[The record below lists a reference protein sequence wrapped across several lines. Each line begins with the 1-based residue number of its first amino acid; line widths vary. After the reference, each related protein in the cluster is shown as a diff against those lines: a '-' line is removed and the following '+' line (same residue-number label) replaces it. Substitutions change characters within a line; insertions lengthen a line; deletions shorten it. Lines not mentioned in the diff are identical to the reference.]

1 MRNLRL
7 SLRYGR
13 AVSMTCH
20 FCAQNP
26 SLLSCFSKIIPQT
39 ARLLSNAYIETQHQ
53 NALSTGIS
61 TFFICVTTSF
71 WLNCTVCVEM
81 GWQFLLIHHLLK
93 CPTLPFGRS
102 CNWRDGQGILL
113 CSYAP
118 AIHKGVAN
126 PQRNPQIPNSAEFS
140 ASRRSVMQRD
150 FIQGQQTPYF
160 NWT

>member
-1 MRNLRL
+1 M
-7 SLRYGR
+7 S
-13 AVSMTCH
+13 

-26 SLLSCFSKIIPQT
+26 SLSSCFSKIIPQT
-39 ARLLSNAYIETQHQ
+39 ARLLSNAYIETTQHQ
-53 NALSTGIS
+53 NALLTRIS
-61 TFFICVTTSF
+61 TFFISVTTSF

-113 CSYAP
+113 YSYAP
-118 AIHKGVAN
+118 VIHKGVAK
-126 PQRNPQIPNSAEFS
+126 PQRNLQIPNIAEFS

-150 FIQGQQTPYF
+150 FIQGHQTPYF